1 MAFTVHLKKVRE
13 LDLANSSHSGRPGY
27 LSAASGLV
35 RVKSTFYVVA
45 DDELHLGAFQLAGS
59 APGTLIQMLP
69 GDLPDD
75 PGDRKKMKPDFEAL
89 TLLPHHG
96 KYPHGA
102 LLALGS
108 GSRKRRR
115 YGVLLPI
122 DERGE
127 LSTPT
132 VIDASPLYEML
143 QSDIDELNIE
153 GAAIVGDRFTLLHR
167 GNKSHSRN
175 AIISFDLDAVLRSI
189 GRDNTLAKVPILA
202 IEHYDLGDINGV
214 PLSFTDLAALPD
226 GSIVFSAVAENT
238 SDSYLDGPCTGA
250 AVGVLDSDGK
260 LQRLERLEQPFKIE
274 GIHAEPAGG
283 TINVWLVTDA
293 DDSAIPALLLTGS
306 LA

>member
-1 MAFTVHLKKVRE
+1 MHLKKVRE
-13 LDLANSSHSGRPGY
+13 LHLAAESSRAGRPDY

-45 DDELHLGAFQLAGS
+45 DDELQLGAFPLTDS
-59 APGTLIQMLP
+59 APGTLIRILP

-89 TLLPHHG
+89 TLLPAHA

-122 DERGE
+122 DEHGA
-127 LSTPT
+127 LGTPT

-167 GNKSHSRN
+167 GNKAHSRS
-175 AIISFDLDAVLRSI
+175 ATISFDLDAVLHSI
-189 GRDNTLAKVPILA
+189 ACDGTLARLPILA
-202 IEHYDLGDINGV
+202 IEHYNLGDIDGA
-214 PLSFTDLAALPD
+214 PLSFTDSAALPD
-226 GSIVFSAVAENT
+226 GSIVFSAVAELT
-238 SDSYLDGPCTGA
+238 SDSYLDGPCAGA
-250 AVGVLDSDGK
+250 AVGVLDSTGK
-260 LQRLERLEQPFKIE
+260 LQRLERLKQPFKIE

-283 TINVWLVTDA
+283 ILNVWLVTDA
-293 DDSAIPALLLTGS
+293 DDSAIPAWLLTGT

>member
-1 MAFTVHLKKVRE
+1 
-13 LDLANSSHSGRPGY
+13 
-27 LSAASGLV
+27 V

-45 DDELHLGAFQLAGS
+45 DDELQLGAFPIANS
-59 APGTLIQMLP
+59 APGTLIRMLP

-89 TLLPHHG
+89 TLLPAHA

-122 DERGE
+122 AERGA
-127 LSTPT
+127 LGTPT

-153 GAAIVGDRFTLLHR
+153 GAAIVGDRFVLLHR
-167 GNKSHSRN
+167 GNKLRSPNST
-175 AIISFDLDAVLRSI
+175 ISFPLDVVLNSI
-189 GRDNTLAKVPILA
+189 ARDSMLDKFPIVA
-202 IEHYDLGDINGV
+202 IEHYDIGDIDGA
-214 PLSFTDLAALPD
+214 PLSFTDSAALPD
-226 GSIVFSAVAENT
+226 GRIVFSAVAELT
-238 SDSYLDGPCTGA
+238 SDSYLDGPCAGA
-250 AVGVLDSDGK
+250 AVGVLDSTGK
-260 LQRLERLEQPFKIE
+260 LQRLERLKQPFKIE
-274 GIHAEPAGG
+274 GIHAEPVGG
-283 TINVWLVTDA
+283 TLNVWLVTDA